1 MALNKRTGL
10 ILQLKEEKAN
20 ADMAKTKPFRTEAPL
35 TRKSQQRPS
44 HKTQPN

>member
-1 MALNKRTGL
+1 VALNKTGP

-20 ADMAKTKPFRTEAPL
+20 TDMAKTKPFRTEAPL

-44 HKTQPN
+44 HKTQPD

>member
-10 ILQLKEEKAN
+10 IPQLKEEKAN
-20 ADMAKTKPFRTEAPL
+20 ADMAKTKSFRTEALL